1 MSFEAY
7 KVAIVVP
14 ISPASCSISI
24 PSVRFAIGGE
34 HITESSASRMSITKK
49 HSFVIPTEKNQDL
62 IDKAKVLNHVP
73 WCEDYEKMISGMR

>member
-1 MSFEAY
+1 
-7 KVAIVVP
+7 
-14 ISPASCSISI
+14 
-24 PSVRFAIGGE
+24 
-34 HITESSASRMSITKK
+34 MSITKK